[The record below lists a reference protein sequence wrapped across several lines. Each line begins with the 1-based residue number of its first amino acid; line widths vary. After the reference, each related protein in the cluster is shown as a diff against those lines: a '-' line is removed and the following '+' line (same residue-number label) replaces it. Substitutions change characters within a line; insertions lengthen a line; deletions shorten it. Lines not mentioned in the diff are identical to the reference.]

1 MLKLEIDSLFQRK
14 VARYKLV
21 FDVSLNSVKLILN
34 KYVHAGNAD
43 CTKISTL
50 NQHLSLKNAPKI

>member
-14 VARYKLV
+14 VV

-34 KYVHAGNAD
+34 MSMLEMQIA
-43 CTKISTL
+43 
-50 NQHLSLKNAPKI
+50 QR